1 MRTPC
6 ILAFALAASLAQP
19 AFQARADAPL
29 WVNRTPTEFAALL
42 DADGDGDLDAVVAD
56 RATGLLRVARRT
68 SSTTFSWETPTPGGL
83 APLDGMAAGAVVT
96 NTRQSVALVGTL
108 ANRVALVDLNTAASA
123 RTPQTLFPRRIG
135 PHVAVAQDTLPAA
148 AGDELFV
155 TSDFNSSSPHSR
167 QLFARASGG
176 SLVETNTHSG
186 SLIFAFA
193 AAVAP
198 SNNALPRVV
207 GVPPGYLGIFGAGTN
222 ATTLVTY
229 PALAL
234 TANSQFIYGF
244 FVPGST
250 FGQILAYT
258 PGSTNSYAVPLVT
271 HATYGATLGTAV
283 ARTLPAVPLSLIPG
297 PATNEVTLV
306 STNGS
311 AAVYTFNGTTFALVN
326 TLALPTGTAGAFSG
340 SLTDRSNGLTLM
352 LIDTDGDGRS
362 DQSCR
367 YGLSVGRYVALDPPV
382 AISSLANREGHPNTL
397 AFIGEPLVASNA
409 TRVAAY
415 TVSDWSTTK
424 SGVTPNAT
432 IWAVADRGPA
442 LGLQTSATAATVSG
456 VPADATHILV
466 DQLAADIGVQPLF
479 AAAGES
485 VSAVR
490 IDPAGGSFDTAVQVT
505 LTAPASVDRIRYRL
519 AAADPWSESVGTTV
533 KLWLFKNTSL
543 QYYGFNTGNGRS
555 TPIATA
561 AFTFTRPPEA
571 QDGDGDGVPDFVEL
585 QRGLDP
591 TDGQDAD
598 DDGLSDLDELLGGTK
613 PNDADSDNDTF
624 TDRQE
629 RAAGT
634 NPNSTNSVPTE
645 TQLQEG
651 DVTANERLA
660 SYDFRLGPEPYD
672 GFLLLNTNCA
682 AGVPCLVTALD
693 GSLLGTANT
702 SYKGFP
708 GIRNPALAFEGLPAP
723 FAGLFAGFT
732 TPAHFDITTAR
743 ADKTLGLELVKLIV
757 APTVAPVAVAYSW
770 SGGSQA
776 TEAAAWTNA
785 ARLAYATAS
794 RTITSNSANYYD
806 TLAAALFEAFVASN
820 LQARGLFATNAL
832 SLFPARAEPA
842 ALPHPAVGQLLAL
855 QAYDVGGQPAYR
867 LTNALDWLRRS
878 CETSL
883 YSRVSTLRTT
893 TRNIYRYACIS
904 NSAAPGKYPLP
915 LDALRH
921 LIRTGTVPGGYTN
934 HITASTA
941 STAKFGADYLFE
953 RLPQRQLVTL
963 DLLAGG
969 AQPTDTAVLLDPDT
983 SLLYSL
989 VESDGDAFGLS
1000 LALAVPS
1007 NSTVRVVGFRN
1018 GPDSRR
1024 GANFEVEVVSLTVT
1038 ALPAHSPADQNA
1050 NLLPDAYELLV
1061 FGAAGAA
1068 PEHDSDDDGASDLQE
1083 YLENTDPT
1091 DSTDTPSFS
1100 TPALGAPDVAI
1111 TVEGTALAVSWD
1123 LPARYQSRF
1132 TFTLETT
1139 DDLNNTP
1146 FAAHASAVATSDGDT
1161 MRCELLRAPE
1171 GAKRF
1176 YRIRTALR

>member
-1 MRTPC
+1 MRTPSL
-6 ILAFALAASLAQP
+6 LAFALAASLAQP

-29 WVNRTPTEFAALL
+29 WVNRTPTEFTVLL

-68 SSTTFSWETPTPGGL
+68 SSTTFSWETPTPGGI
-83 APLDGMAAGAVVT
+83 APLDGLAAGAVVT
-96 NTRQSVALVGTL
+96 NTRQSVALAGTL

-135 PHVAVAQDTLPAA
+135 PHLAVAQDTLPA

-167 QLFARASGG
+167 QLFARTSGG
-176 SLVETNTHSG
+176 ALAETNTHSG

-244 FVPGST
+244 FVPGSI
-250 FGQILAYT
+250 FSQILAYT
-258 PGSTNSYAVPLVT
+258 PGSTASYVVPLVAN
-271 HATYGATLGTAV
+271 ATYGASLGTAV
-283 ARTLPAVPLSLIPG
+283 PRTLPAPPLSLSAG

-311 AAVYTFNGTTFALVN
+311 ATVYTFDGATFSLVN
-326 TLALPTGTAGAFSG
+326 ALALPDGPEGTFSG
-340 SLTDRSNGLTLM
+340 CLTDRSSGLTLM

-367 YGLSVGRYVALDPPV
+367 YGLSGGRYVALDPPV
-382 AISSLANREGHPNTL
+382 ALSSLANREGHANTL
-397 AFIGEPLVASNA
+397 AFLGEPLVASNA

-424 SGVTPNAT
+424 SGVTPNTT
-432 IWAVADRGPA
+432 IGAVADRGPA

-505 LTAPASVDRIRYRL
+505 LTAPASVDRIRTRL

-561 AFTFTRPPEA
+561 VFTFTRTPEA
-571 QDGDGDGVPDFVEL
+571 QDSDGDGVPDFVEL

-598 DDGLSDLDELLGGTK
+598 DDGLSDLDELLGGTQ

-660 SYDFRLGPEPYD
+660 VYDLRVGPEPYD
-672 GFLLLNTNCA
+672 GFRQVNTNCA
-682 AGVPCLVTALD
+682 VGIPCCVTALD
-693 GSLLGTANT
+693 GSLLGTAST
-702 SYKGFP
+702 SYKGFF
-708 GIRNPALAFEGLPAP
+708 GIRNPSLAFEGLPAP
-723 FAGLFAGFT
+723 FSGLLAGFT
-732 TPAHFDITTAR
+732 TPAHYSIATTNT
-743 ADKTLGLELVKLIV
+743 DKTIGRELVKLVV
-757 APTVAPVAVAYSW
+757 APTVPPVAVDYTW
-770 SGGSQA
+770 QGLTQA
-776 TEAAAWTNA
+776 AEAAAWTNA
-785 ARLAYATAS
+785 ARAAYASTT
-794 RTITSNSANYYD
+794 RPNREEPVTYYD
-806 TLAAALFEAFVASN
+806 TLAAALFEAFAARE
-820 LQARGLFATNAL
+820 LQARGLLATNAL

-842 ALPHPAVGQLLAL
+842 ALPHPSADQLLAL
-855 QAYDVGGQPAYR
+855 QAADPGGRPAYG
-867 LTNALDWLRRS
+867 LTNTLGWLRRS
-878 CETSL
+878 CQTNTHTQ
-883 YSRVSTLRTT
+883 VSTLRTLT
-893 TRNIYRYACIS
+893 VNVYRYACTQM
-904 NSAAPGKYPLP
+904 NAAPGQYPLP
-915 LDALRH
+915 LDALRQVI
-921 LIRTGTVPGGYTN
+921 LRGTLPGGYTN
-934 HITASTA
+934 HLSSATAA
-941 STAKFGADYLFE
+941 TAKLGAD
-953 RLPQRQLVTL
+953 RLLGLIPARQRVTL

-969 AQPTDTAVLLDPDT
+969 PQPPDTAVLLAPST
-983 SLLYSL
+983 QQRYSL
-989 VESDGDAFGLS
+989 VEPDGDAFGLS

-1007 NSTVRVVGFRN
+1007 NSTIHVDGFLN

-1038 ALPAHSPADQNA
+1038 ALPAHSPTDQNA

-1061 FGAAGAA
+1061 FGTAGAA
-1068 PEHDSDDDGASDLQE
+1068 PERDTDSDGASDLQE

-1091 DSTDTPSFS
+1091 DTTSTPSFS
-1100 TPALGAPDVAI
+1100 TPALGVPDVVI

-1123 LPARYQSRF
+1123 VPARYQSRF
-1132 TFTLETT
+1132 EFTLETT
-1139 DDLNNTP
+1139 DDLKNTP
-1146 FAAHASAVATSDGDT
+1146 FAAHASAVAIGTGDT
-1161 MRCELLRAPE
+1161 MRCDLLRDPE
-1171 GAKRF
+1171 GTKRF
-1176 YRIRTALR
+1176 YRVRTALR